1 MAQVNYTVDFMD
13 GVWHEQD
20 TTPSDIAAALQELLK
35 QRHDEDEAVAP
46 ARVLNLVVIVDREW
60 RGEVLNRLERV
71 GRYHPSRLI
80 LCAVERGRTTID
92 AIATMRMEGDPKPGE
107 LALYHEEVLVDVGE
121 RHLQKMDTIVD
132 PLVVS
137 DLATVVWSPH
147 GHPQAVDSLMRI
159 VQVVLTDSEMEPDPA
174 AAAARATQLEERSYV
189 VDLGAERG
197 LDGDPREAGR
207 GQCGVGLELELHV
220 LAPAVA
226 AAVQPAV
233 VGHHVARL
241 PAEPRGEPAAE
252 QQAGHD
258 RVGTVAHGH

>member
-1 MAQVNYTVDFMD
+1 MD

-147 GHPQAVDSLMRI
+147 GHPQAVDSLMRLA
-159 VQVVLTDSEMEPDPA
+159 QVVLIDSEMEPDPA
-174 AAAARATQLEERSYV
+174 AAAARATQLEERAYV
-189 VDLGAERG
+189 VDLAWLRSTPWRERVAATFDPPRLRRELNAICVGDRAPPARLGRDRPALLRLARLAARLGAGQR
-197 LDGDPREAGR
+197 DDPRRRRCTGAATAG
-207 GQCGVGLELELHV
+207 
-220 LAPAVA
+220 
-226 AAVQPAV
+226 
-233 VGHHVARL
+233 AR
-241 PAEPRGEPAAE
+241 
-252 QQAGHD
+252 
-258 RVGTVAHGH
+258 TWS

>member
-1 MAQVNYTVDFMD
+1 MD

-147 GHPQAVDSLMRI
+147 GHPQAVDSLMRLA
-159 VQVVLTDSEMEPDPA
+159 QVVLIDSEDG
-174 AAAARATQLEERSYV
+174 AR
-189 VDLGAERG
+189 
-197 LDGDPREAGR
+197 PGR
-207 GQCGVGLELELHV
+207 GGGPRHASSRSAPTWWTWRGCAPRRGASGWRPRSTRRGCG
-220 LAPAVA
+220 ASS
-226 AAVQPAV
+226 
-233 VGHHVARL
+233 ARS
-241 PAEPRGEPAAE
+241 R
-252 QQAGHD
+252 
-258 RVGTVAHGH
+258 R